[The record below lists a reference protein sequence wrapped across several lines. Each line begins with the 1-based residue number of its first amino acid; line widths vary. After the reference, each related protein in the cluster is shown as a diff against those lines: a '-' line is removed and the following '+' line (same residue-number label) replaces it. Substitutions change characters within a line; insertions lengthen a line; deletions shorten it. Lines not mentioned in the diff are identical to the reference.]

1 MPRIFPAPQLL
12 ALLTLLLLAF
22 PAPAPAR
29 IDIDITAAEIRKVV
43 AAVPHFVNPAAPG
56 QVEEQ
61 GVRMADLL
69 SRALELHGFLKVIPA
84 KTYGGG
90 RQDDWGRLG
99 AELAVLGQYSS
110 EGNELVLELRVVD
123 TASGRML
130 LGRRYRN
137 SPEQSRQALL
147 KFCDET
153 ILTLTGEKGISQT
166 SIAFVA
172 EKNGVKEIYLA
183 DLLGDQLRRITR
195 HNRLALSPRFTP
207 DGRELSYTS
216 YHRNNPNLYLTELA
230 QDKVTRP
237 ISQRAGLNMTP
248 AWHPDGRTLAVTL
261 SPKGNADL
269 FLMDRNGKILEQ
281 LTQGEGLNVSPT
293 WSPDGSRLAFV
304 SDRSGKPQIYVL
316 EMKSRQ
322 LRRLTYQGNYN
333 STPAWSPKGDL
344 IAYSGSHERHYQIY
358 LISPDG
364 GSPTQITRGEG
375 DHESPSWSPDGRQIV
390 FSRTREGQTKIC
402 AIFRNG
408 TGQRVL
414 FDWEGEESMPQWS
427 PRAS

>member
-1 MPRIFPAPQLL
+1 MPRIFTSFLFL
-12 ALLTLLLLAF
+12 SLLTVLLWAF

-29 IDIDITAAEIRKVV
+29 IDIDITAAELRKIVV
-43 AAVPHFVNPAAPG
+43 AVPNFVNSSTPG

-69 SRALELHGFLKVIPA
+69 SRALEVHGFIRVIPA

-90 RQDDWGRLG
+90 QQNDWTSLG
-99 AELAVLGQYSS
+99 AELVVLGQYGR
-110 EGNELVLELRVVD
+110 EGNDTVLELRVND
-123 TASGRML
+123 AASGRQV

-137 SPEQSRQALL
+137 SPEQTRQAVL

-153 ILTLTGEKGISQT
+153 ILTLTGEMGISQT
-166 SIAFVA
+166 SIAFVS
-172 EKNGVKEIYLA
+172 EMNGIKEIYLA

-195 HNRLALSPRFTP
+195 HNRLALSPRFTT

-237 ISQRAGLNMTP
+237 ISQRAGLNMAP
-248 AWHPDGRTLAVTL
+248 AWHPDGQTMAVTL

-281 LTQGEGLNVSPT
+281 LTMGEGLNVSPT
-293 WSPDGSRLAFV
+293 WSPDGTKLAFV

-316 EMKSRQ
+316 NLKTRQ
-322 LRRLTYQGNYN
+322 LKRLTYQGTYN
-333 STPAWSPKGDL
+333 TTPAWSPKGDL
-344 IAYSGSHERHYQIY
+344 IAYSGSHERNYQIY
-358 LISPDG
+358 LINPDG
-364 GSPTQITRGEG
+364 GTPTQITSGPG
-375 DHESPSWSPDGRQIV
+375 NHESPSWSPDGRQIV
-390 FSRTREGQTKIC
+390 FSRTLDGHSKIC
-402 AIFRNG
+402 AVFRNG

-414 FDWEGEESMPQWS
+414 FDGKGEESMPQWS
-427 PRAS
+427 PRTR

>member
-1 MPRIFPAPQLL
+1 MTRNLTTPLLL
-12 ALLTLLLLAF
+12 ALLTVLLFAV
-22 PAPAPAR
+22 PAPAR
-29 IDIDITAAEIRKVV
+29 IEIDINAAEMRKVAV
-43 AAVPHFVNPAAPG
+43 AVPNFVNLAAPE
-56 QVEEQ
+56 QAEER
-61 GVRMADLL
+61 GVQMADLL
-69 SRALELHGFLKVIPA
+69 GRALELHGFLKVIPA

-90 RQDDWGRLG
+90 QQNDWGRLG
-99 AELAVLGQYSS
+99 AELAVLGQYSR
-110 EGNELVLELRVVD
+110 EGSELVLELRVVD
-123 TASGRML
+123 GASGKML
-130 LGRRYRN
+130 LGRRYRS
-137 SPEQSRQALL
+137 SPEQTRPALL

-183 DLLGDQLRRITR
+183 DLLGDKFRQITR

-230 QDKVTRP
+230 QDKITRP

-248 AWHPDGRTLAVTL
+248 AWHPDGKTMAVTL
-261 SPKGNADL
+261 SPKGNAEL

-281 LTQGEGLNVSPT
+281 LTREEGLNVSPS
-293 WSPDGSRLAFV
+293 WSPDGAKLAFV

-316 EMKSRQ
+316 DMKSRQ
-322 LRRLTYQGNYN
+322 VKRITYQGNYN
-333 STPAWSPKGDL
+333 TTPAWSPKGDL
-344 IAYSGSHERHYQIY
+344 IAYSGSQEKHYQIY

-364 GSPTQITRGEG
+364 GSPTQITKGPG

-390 FSRTREGQTKIC
+390 FSRHLDGHNQIY
-402 AIFRNG
+402 AVFRNG
-408 TGQRVL
+408 TGQRRL
-414 FDWEGEESMPQWS
+414 FDREGEESMPQWS
-427 PRAS
+427 PRAGE